1 MPFISSGY
9 RDWLQW
15 LSVELFPYHQRFYAA
30 AQFRNSKTV
39 RRGRGGVAGGRGLC
53 RSCFSC
59 LLAVKAT
66 VLLYQSPTTGLF
78 PTKTCGGVQQAKVQD
93 SLYCAAAAWA
103 VALAYR

>member
-1 MPFISSGY
+1 M
-9 RDWLQW
+9 
-15 LSVELFPYHQRFYAA
+15 ELFPHHQKFYAT
-30 AQFRNSKTV
+30 AQFRNNQTV
-39 RRGRGGVAGGRGLC
+39 KVGEAGAARGRGLC
-53 RSCFSC
+53 RSRFSC

-78 PTKTCGGVQQAKVQD
+78 PTKTCGGDQHAKVQD